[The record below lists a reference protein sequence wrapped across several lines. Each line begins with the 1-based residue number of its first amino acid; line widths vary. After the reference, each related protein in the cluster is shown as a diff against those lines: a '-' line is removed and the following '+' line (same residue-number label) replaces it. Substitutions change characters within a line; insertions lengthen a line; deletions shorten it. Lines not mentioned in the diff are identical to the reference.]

1 MCIMEETN
9 LHWLESLFKQLKDCH
24 IEDLHLFQKASEAEL
39 EAQESV
45 GESGILWIKSYLEL
59 EMLL

>member
-1 MCIMEETN
+1 MYMMEETN
-9 LHWLESLFKQLKDCH
+9 LDLPDSLFKQLKDCH

-45 GESGILWIKSYLEL
+45 GESGIFWINSYLKV